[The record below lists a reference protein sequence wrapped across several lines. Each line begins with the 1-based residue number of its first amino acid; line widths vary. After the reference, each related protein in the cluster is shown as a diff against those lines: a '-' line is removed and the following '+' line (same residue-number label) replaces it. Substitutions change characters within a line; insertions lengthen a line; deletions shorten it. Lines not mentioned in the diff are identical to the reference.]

1 MATSSANQHDRPLWN
16 VPPRYRLRWE
26 AFRRHVMEGNGAPKP
41 RTMGVVSSAAAKRRR
56 PCHKRLSSR
65 ARNQC
70 SQCSQCRVCAGL
82 ARSQAQRRRQC
93 RQFVPCRP
101 TRRRQATVARKRSK
115 SVLSGNPQARSA
127 DATRGSNRISSGTG
141 GGAAVGCA
149 LNRRLPLPT
158 LPSYDDVAAAARR
171 LEGHA
176 QRTPVL
182 RSRTIDEVLG
192 ASLFFKCENFQRMGA
207 FKFRGAFNA
216 LSRFDAPQRQA
227 GVVAFS
233 SGNHAQAVALS
244 ARLLGIPATIVMP
257 HDAPAAKV
265 AATRGY
271 GGSVVFYDRYTED
284 REAIGSR
291 LAEQHGLTLVPP
303 YDHVDVIAGQGTAA
317 KELLDEV
324 GPLDALYV
332 CLGGGGLLS
341 GSALAA
347 RALSPTTRLYGV
359 EPEAGNDGQ
368 QSFRSGSI
376 VHIDTPKTIADGAQ
390 TQHLGKLTFDIIRRD
405 VDDILTASDTE
416 LIECMRFFAERMKI
430 VVEPTGCL
438 GFAAARRHAQPGQR
452 VGVIVSG
459 GNVDLQ
465 RFAALLA
472 G

>member
-1 MATSSANQHDRPLWN
+1 MST
-16 VPPRYRLRWE
+16 
-26 AFRRHVMEGNGAPKP
+26 
-41 RTMGVVSSAAAKRRR
+41 
-56 PCHKRLSSR
+56 
-65 ARNQC
+65 
-70 SQCSQCRVCAGL
+70 
-82 ARSQAQRRRQC
+82 
-93 RQFVPCRP
+93 
-101 TRRRQATVARKRSK
+101 
-115 SVLSGNPQARSA
+115 
-127 DATRGSNRISSGTG
+127 
-141 GGAAVGCA
+141 
-149 LNRRLPLPT
+149 LPT
-158 LPSYDDVAAAARR
+158 YEDVAAAAVR
-171 LEGHA
+171 LEGQAHC
-176 QRTPVL
+176 TPVL
-182 RSRTIDEVLG
+182 TSRTIDDELG
-192 ASLFFKCENFQRMGA
+192 ARLFFKCENFQRMGA

-216 LSRFDAPQRQA
+216 LSRFEAHQRQA

-233 SGNHAQAVALS
+233 SGNHAQAIALA
-244 ARLLGIPATIVMP
+244 ARLLGMPATLVMP

-271 GGSVVFYDRYTED
+271 GASVVFYDRYTED
-284 REAIGSR
+284 REAIGAG

-324 GPLDALYV
+324 GPLDALFV

-347 RALSPTTRLYGV
+347 RALSPGTRLYGV

-368 QSFRSGSI
+368 QSFRSGAI
-376 VHIDTPKTIADGAQ
+376 VHIETPKTIADGAQ

-405 VDDILTASDTE
+405 VDDILTATDAE
-416 LIECMRFFAERMKI
+416 LIDCMRFFAERMKI

-438 GFAAARRHAQPGQR
+438 GFAAARRQAQRGQR

-459 GNVDLQ
+459 GNVDRQ